1 MKPSEA
7 AEVIGQSCPDCT
19 VDSIELLGEGDFCRA
34 FLVNQQWIFR
44 FAKHEKASASL
55 RREACL
61 LPLIAKAFQ
70 IRIPVPEFFE
80 PTPSYPFIRYR
91 FLAGPALT
99 KNRYLELDESSRER
113 CASQVADFV
122 KQLHAVD
129 LTIAAKCGIEVVNY
143 RAEYRN
149 LFQRAKQHLFVSL
162 SEPEQR
168 FVEYTIDEFLVDA
181 SVREFEPALL
191 HGDLSPDHVIFDEST
206 AAVTAIIDFGD
217 LVIGD
222 PAADIVLIYEDYGVD
237 FLNRFLRCYGD
248 TSSVRERIHGL
259 YVLGAIDWAVQK
271 AEQQFAELEVTVQE
285 LRRLISNNE
294 RELMELLGSA

>member
-1 MKPSEA
+1 MKPAEA
-7 AEVIGQSCPDCT
+7 AEVIGRSCPDCT
-19 VDSIELLGEGDFCRA
+19 IDSIELLGEGDFCRA
-34 FLVNQQWIFR
+34 FLVNRVWIFR

-70 IRIPVPEFFE
+70 IRIPVPEIFE
-80 PTPSYPFIRYR
+80 PTPSCLFVRYP

-99 KNRYLELDESSRER
+99 KDRYLELDESSRER

-122 KQLHAVD
+122 KQLHEVD
-129 LTIAAKCGIEVVNY
+129 LTIAEKCGIEAVNY
-143 RAEYRN
+143 GAEYRN
-149 LFQRAKQHLFVSL
+149 LLQRAEEHLFVKL
-162 SEPEQR
+162 SEAERR
-168 FVEYTIDEFLVDA
+168 FAAYTIKYCLDDA
-181 SVREFEPALL
+181 SFRQFEPALL
-191 HGDLSPDHVIFDEST
+191 HGDLSPDHVMFDEGKV
-206 AAVTAIIDFGD
+206 AVASIIDFGD
-217 LVIGD
+217 MVIGD
-222 PAADIVLIYEDYGVD
+222 PAADIVLIYEDYGLD
-237 FLNRFLRCYGD
+237 FLNRFLRRYGD
-248 TSSVRERIHGL
+248 TSSVRERIYGH